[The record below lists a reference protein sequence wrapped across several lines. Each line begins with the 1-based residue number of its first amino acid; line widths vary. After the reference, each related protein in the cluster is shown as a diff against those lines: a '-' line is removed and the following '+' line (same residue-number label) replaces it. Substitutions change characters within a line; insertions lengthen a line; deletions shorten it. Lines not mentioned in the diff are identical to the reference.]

1 MYLRDLIMDLIDFRI
16 DNFFLL
22 GLTKKQS
29 ESKFSFQDET
39 LHKAFVTIT
48 GETYNCYSLVLFP
61 LYKYY
66 YLLPVSYSKYLTS
79 LSLKDIYFKVIV
91 PVLLSIRLLENW
103 ESVLLDYS
111 EVAPY
116 LFLQIQENINYL
128 QLNKKEQSDETN
140 F

>member
-1 MYLRDLIMDLIDFRI
+1 MDSIDFRVGE
-16 DNFFLL
+16 FSLL
-22 GLTKKQS
+22 GLTKKQA

-48 GETYNCYSLVLFP
+48 GEIYNCYSLVLFP
-61 LYKYY
+61 LYKYH
-66 YLLPVSYSKYLTS
+66 YLLPSSYSKYLTS
-79 LSLKDIYFKVIV
+79 LSLKDIYYKVLV

-116 LFLQIQENINYL
+116 LFSQIQENINHL
-128 QLNKKEQSDETN
+128 QVN
-140 F
+140 